1 MVLHVSPR
9 DVATIVAAIKND
21 NDDELRHALELYEHT
36 DLVLTIPKSAERQ
49 LGASPHI
56 VHIAAFYG
64 AVKCFR
70 CLAQTSN
77 LTLQDGVGRCLCH
90 FAAYSGSLN
99 IFQLLLENAVP
110 IDVAGV
116 NRMTPF
122 LIAAKFGRVE
132 LCKWLF
138 ANGCDVQALTADG
151 KSALDL
157 AVDRGHANVCEFL
170 FKVGF
175 SPEDYVQ
182 GSHNIWYR
190 AIKEDE
196 RIEILD
202 LLLTMKVAQVPDST
216 GSWPLHYAVASRKVH
231 VIEALL
237 EHGAEV
243 GVQDHKGVTPLML
256 AVSPRSSDIMF
267 MLLAHD
273 AGASIDMADIHGRTA
288 LHYAVRKNLIDAASL
303 LLEFGA
309 DPTIQDN
316 DDLSVYAI
324 APAAEPW
331 LVLFDGAQDLW
342 GRASQPEGQ
351 RANQQEGKRVKRR
364 RKREPVQ
371 HWLFAAPPLNE
382 VTT

>member
-1 MVLHVSPR
+1 MVLHVSPG
-9 DVATIVAAIKND
+9 DLAAIVAAIKDD
-21 NDDELRHALELYEHT
+21 NEDELRHALELYEHT
-36 DLVLTIPKSAERQ
+36 DLVLTLPKSAERQ
-49 LGASPHI
+49 LGASPRI

-70 CLAQTSN
+70 CLAQTSD
-77 LTLQDGVGRCLCH
+77 LTSRDQVGRCLCH
-90 FAAYSGSLN
+90 FAAYSGSLS

-122 LIAAKFGRVE
+122 LIAAKFGHVE

-138 ANGCDVQALTADG
+138 VNGCDVHAVTADG

-190 AIKEDE
+190 AVKEDE

-202 LLLTMKVAQVPDST
+202 LLLSMNAAQVPDSS

-256 AVSPRSSDIMF
+256 AVTPRSSDIML
-267 MLLAHD
+267 MLLSHD
-273 AGASIDMADIHGRTA
+273 AGASIDMVDSHGRTA

-309 DPTIQDN
+309 NPTIQDN

-324 APAAEPW
+324 APAVEPW

-342 GRASQPEGQ
+342 QHASK
-351 RANQQEGKRVKRR
+351 QEAQSPKRHSKSR
-364 RKREPVQ
+364 RKREPIQ
-371 HWLFAAPPLNE
+371 SWLFSPPPRNE
-382 VTT
+382 LLT